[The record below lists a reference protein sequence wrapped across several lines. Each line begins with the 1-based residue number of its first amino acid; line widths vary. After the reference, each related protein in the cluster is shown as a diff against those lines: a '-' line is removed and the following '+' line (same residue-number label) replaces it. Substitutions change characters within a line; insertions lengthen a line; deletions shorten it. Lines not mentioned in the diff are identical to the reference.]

1 MIDDP
6 TTSDEPENGESS
18 LSQQFPASHQVQP
31 TAPQPVDNPPL
42 QPAYGETEP
51 VTPGSAQAYA
61 AAPPPATPQSGDGG
75 GSTGIPNIIVV
86 FNATADYVTFQGTIT
101 GPV

>member
-1 MIDDP
+1 MIDNP
-6 TTSDEPENGESS
+6 TTSDEPENGESN

-51 VTPGSAQAYA
+51 ITPGSAQAYA
-61 AAPPPATPQSGDGG
+61 VAPPPAIPQAGDGSG
-75 GSTGIPNIIVV
+75 GMTVAVRAVVIDAGTGLPTTTTLNVK
-86 FNATADYVTFQGTIT
+86 T
-101 GPV
+101 